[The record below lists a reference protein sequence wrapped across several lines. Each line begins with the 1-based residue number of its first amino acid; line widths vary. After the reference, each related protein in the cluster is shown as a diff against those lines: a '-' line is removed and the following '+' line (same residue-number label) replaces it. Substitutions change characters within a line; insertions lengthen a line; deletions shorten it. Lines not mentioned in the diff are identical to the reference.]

1 MWMLSCM
8 ECRILSYMV
17 LEFIKLEYEPY
28 ICYVDAL
35 MHGMQD
41 TFLHGT
47 RVYKTRVPYSKSLI
61 FLRVCLR
68 FAYFVETKNFLLKV
82 L

>member
-1 MWMLSCM
+1 MLSCM

-41 TFLHGT
+41 TFLYGT
-47 RVYKTRVPYSKSLI
+47 RVYKTRVPYSKALS
-61 FLRVCLR
+61 FLGSV
-68 FAYFVETKNFLLKV
+68 
-82 L
+82 